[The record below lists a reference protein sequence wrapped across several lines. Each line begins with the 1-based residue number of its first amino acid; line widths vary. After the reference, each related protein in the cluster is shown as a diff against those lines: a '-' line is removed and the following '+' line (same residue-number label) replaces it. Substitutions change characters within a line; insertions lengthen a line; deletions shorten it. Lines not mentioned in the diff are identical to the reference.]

1 LLCLTHCCRYSGV
14 WCGSSVAVKMLKVGS
29 TSNKELVQDFKRCAL
44 RCRSFS
50 ASLQLSSYAQHSC
63 SELELMSKLRHNNV
77 VMLYGGSTIPPRLAI
92 VTECVAA
99 ALRDYSTRL

>member
-1 LLCLTHCCRYSGV
+1 M

-29 TSNKELVQDFKRCAL
+29 ASNKELVQDFKRWAVCF
-44 RCRSFS
+44 CT
-50 ASLQLSSYAQHSC
+50 SLSPPLSSSGC

-92 VTECVAA
+92 VTECV
-99 ALRDYSTRL
+99 

>member
-1 LLCLTHCCRYSGV
+1 M

-29 TSNKELVQDFKRCAL
+29 SSNKELVQDFKRYAR
-44 RCRSFS
+44 RCRTFVVRLTASSPYSLS
-50 ASLQLSSYAQHSC
+50 AG

-92 VTECVAA
+92 VTEYNTP
-99 ALRDYSTRL
+99 ALRFLLLLINMIGPCCW